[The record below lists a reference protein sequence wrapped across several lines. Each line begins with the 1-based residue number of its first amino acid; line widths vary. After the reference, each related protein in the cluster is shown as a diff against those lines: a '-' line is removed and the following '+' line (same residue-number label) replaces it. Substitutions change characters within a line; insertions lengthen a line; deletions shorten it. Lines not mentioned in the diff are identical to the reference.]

1 MEKPR
6 GTSQSDIARIQGW
19 VKETIEQHPDI
30 AKSHTAVTQLIGMVM
45 SKFKGGMGPIELR
58 PLVTVAL
65 YGDNAVQPYLN
76 ALIEQIVSLR
86 DFCIGNDVLNSRI
99 DLVEQVVDDVL
110 NRLQS

>member
-1 MEKPR
+1 MEKPK

-30 AKSHTAVTQLIGMVM
+30 ARSHTAVTQLVGLVM

-76 ALIEQIVSLR
+76 ACLEQLASLY
-86 DFCIGNDVLNSRI
+86 DFCIGNELLNERI
-99 DLVEQVVDDVL
+99 QLAEAAIEKLGSDL
-110 NRLQS
+110 S